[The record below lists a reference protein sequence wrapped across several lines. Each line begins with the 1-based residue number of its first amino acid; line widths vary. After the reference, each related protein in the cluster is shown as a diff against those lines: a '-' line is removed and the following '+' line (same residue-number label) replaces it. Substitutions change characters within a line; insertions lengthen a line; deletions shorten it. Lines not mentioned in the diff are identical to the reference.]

1 MAKRVCVDGEDRISE
16 LPVHIIHHILCRTD
30 LDVEEAAI
38 SYMLSKRWYYCWTS
52 RPNLIFDQFQGYKYR
67 PLENYVKLVDQSLRS
82 HVEKNLHLEQFI
94 LTYYGQEVDP
104 HMDTWIELA
113 VKLNVTELG
122 IHRFGLTSYNLP
134 DVIYDAK
141 KLTTLQLSRC
151 NFEFDKRFSCLESLS
166 LNHVH
171 ISDAQLQRVIDR
183 SPSIRTLRLQCCQGI
198 SKCHIFGLVHLKY
211 FDASYCKLHSVI
223 VQAPYLQ
230 CFRYTEPTEQGNLHP
245 CQIAILDE
253 LDIARCY
260 KLKNIEIQSEKLKKF
275 TLLEELNSLEKI
287 TTQAP
292 NLLKFDFHGSKMPFT
307 YMDTS
312 SLESAQ
318 LNFFLPGTNFGSVD
332 SSWYTSLHHF
342 VQKFNYSKDF
352 ILIIF
357 CHQAMPTLKGCIQKQ
372 TCGKECPSDTIW
384 HRNLK
389 EVISCTGTSE
399 EGMAASMWYLWLK
412 STSLFDQVNNF
423 VLKWKD
429 EA

>member
-38 SYMLSKRWYYCWTS
+38 SCMLSKRWYYCWTS
-52 RPNLIFDQFQGYKYR
+52 RPNLIFNQFQGYKYR

-94 LTYYGQEVDP
+94 LTYNGQEVDP
-104 HMDTWIELA
+104 HVDTWIELA

-141 KLTTLQLSRC
+141 KLTTLQLSR
-151 NFEFDKRFSCLESLS
+151 
-166 LNHVH
+166 
-171 ISDAQLQRVIDR
+171 
-183 SPSIRTLRLQCCQGI
+183 
-198 SKCHIFGLVHLKY
+198 
-211 FDASYCKLHSVI
+211 
-223 VQAPYLQ
+223 
-230 CFRYTEPTEQGNLHP
+230 YTEPTEQGNLHP
-245 CQIAILDE
+245 CQIAILDGYNTLQTLKLTGATITDQQFRDVSYKFPNISE
-253 LDIARCY
+253 LDLARCY

-287 TTQAP
+287 TIQAP

-312 SLESAQ
+312 SLESAR

-332 SSWYTSLHHF
+332 SSWYTSLQHF
-342 VQKFNYSKDF
+342 VKKFNYSKDF

-357 CHQAMPTLKGCIQKQ
+357 CHQAMSTLKGCIQKQ
-372 TCGKECPSDTIW
+372 NCGKECPSDTVW

-389 EVISCTGTSE
+389 EVISCSGTSE
-399 EGMAASMWYLWLK
+399 EGMAASMWNLWLK

-423 VLKWKD
+423 VLEWKD